1 MVAIRYRSIE
11 ILKICPEPGSLLVDL
26 TSIAPDHLNVFGIRS
41 FEGRIHTVLSRRQ
54 PLNASLV
61 QTMRSPPRGE
71 FDLWDVG
78 ADLVIREQ
86 LPHPLNLLNV
96 KPYDPGEGFALVPV
110 KTTEQDLVAARRIA
124 SSTIFASGKAA
135 FLVINETEPC
145 SHRLDELALLG
156 SVLPMRVNYRE
167 WTAHSGPIAA
177 SAQSVTEAQAIWC
190 WLRSVVDLH

>member
-26 TSIAPDHLNVFGIRS
+26 TSTAPDHLNVFGIRS
-41 FEGRIHTVLSRRQ
+41 FEGRNHTVLSRRQ

-71 FDLWDVG
+71 FDLWDVE

-96 KPYDPGEGFALVPV
+96 KPYDPGEGFALVPYP
-110 KTTEQDLVAARRIA
+110 
-124 SSTIFASGKAA
+124 SGQG
-135 FLVINETEPC
+135 
-145 SHRLDELALLG
+145 RG
-156 SVLPMRVNYRE
+156 R
-167 WTAHSGPIAA
+167 
-177 SAQSVTEAQAIWC
+177 
-190 WLRSVVDLH
+190 